1 MHVSESFLQLVR
13 RVLVGFALVLLAFV
27 VSDTLSPRQSV
38 SAQNSGVVGIATI
51 SQPAFTSQASSA
63 SSGIF
68 KDIGQAANNLYFC
81 TTGFTGTIN
90 LEWSPTGSA
99 GPFKPIVLGSYTTD
113 TGCHSLTA
121 AGYYPNLRSTMTRA
135 LGSLSAWYNASA
147 GPIGFTPAAIGSNG
161 PTSPISCDQNITAS
175 ITTGSGWSQA
185 GPGPNIAGQALVVC
199 GMTLTF
205 NGATSA
211 GSVLS
216 GFSTVSGCTSPVTT
230 WDGLTTANTPQ
241 YLAVPLTQRVFI
253 QSEGNWFCINNTS
266 GATVV
271 VSTSYAS
278 VQL

>member
-38 SAQNSGVVGIATI
+38 SAQNAGVVGIATI

-99 GPFKPIVLGSYTTD
+99 GPFKPIVLGTYTTD

-121 AGYYPNLRSTMTRA
+121 AGYYPNLRSTMTRT

-147 GPIGFTPAAIGSNG
+147 GPIGFTPRLLPVMDRVRRFPAIKILRPASPAVRAGARPG
-161 PTSPISCDQNITAS
+161 LDPTSRDKL
-175 ITTGSGWSQA
+175 W
-185 GPGPNIAGQALVVC
+185 
-199 GMTLTF
+199 
-205 NGATSA
+205 
-211 GSVLS
+211 
-216 GFSTVSGCTSPVTT
+216 
-230 WDGLTTANTPQ
+230 
-241 YLAVPLTQRVFI
+241 
-253 QSEGNWFCINNTS
+253 WF
-266 GATVV
+266 A
-271 VSTSYAS
+271 A
-278 VQL
+278 